1 MTRKFE
7 SSYRSTKVE
16 TRRIILRKSNSS
28 ASSIQTLDMIDV
40 ERTVTMQDKPIII
53 EPQKSN
59 WKEKKDSVH
68 AVLSAV

>member
-59 WKEKKDSVH
+59 
-68 AVLSAV
+68 